1 MDNTESLIIELDAR
15 TKKLDAKLDSTNVKL
30 DKISNSTE
38 KAGRSLVKFSKAAS
52 LNARK
57 IRNAGASVLAFGSAI
72 SAMTLK
78 ASSSRKGLEQFA
90 RQAKTT
96 EESFQSLSFATKQY
110 GIDAEQIADI
120 SKDIADKV
128 GEFSAAG
135 TGTFQDYADVM
146 KLTKEQARSTADEFE
161 SLSSE
166 EVIGKMVSRMEDAGV
181 SGNKMTFVLESM
193 GNDLSK
199 LQPLFANN
207 SAELKTMR
215 DRFNAVNSSMSI
227 TSGQAEK
234 LKGVSTSFDLM
245 TSSLGNAAT
254 AVSATIAPIVDEF
267 FNDVIDV
274 VPTATQAIIDFT
286 NSFLDAENITSISA
300 VNKEIAESQDQIA
313 KKTELIANTNGRNQ
327 RVQKILLDEENER
340 LSALEAQLVVLKEQ
354 ESLADARKLTGSQIG
369 GTSGGQGDTP
379 SGTGDELQEISDKFK
394 DEETLLTEKLE
405 RDLLKVGD
413 NNLLKMQL
421 NDQYW
426 VDIVEMD
433 LAAENKITEATAKA
447 LSDRAKLT
455 GRAAKAEIAM
465 EKSVAKNSIE
475 LINGVL
481 GGSKAAAIAG
491 LVVQKASAL
500 SANATATLSGSV
512 LAFASQLIPGDPT
525 SVVRAEAA
533 RDYTLGLGSI
543 NAGLIVATGLTQG
556 ASIANGGGGGS
567 SISSSGGGS
576 STSSTPAQ
584 EAFQPETTSLELSS
598 AGSGGSQAFNVTVP
612 SGDELGIALANWMK
626 QAQIEGTI

>member
-1 MDNTESLIIELDAR
+1 MANTESLIIELDAR
-15 TKKLDAKLDSTNVKL
+15 TKKLDAKLDSTNDKL

-38 KAGRSLVKFSKAAS
+38 KADGSLVKFSKAAS
-52 LNARK
+52 LTAGSMLK
-57 IRNAGASVLAFGSAI
+57 VGASVLAFGSAI

-78 ASSSRKGLEQFA
+78 ASSSRKELEQFA

-96 EESFQSLSFATKQY
+96 EENFQSLSFATKQY
-110 GIDAEQIADI
+110 GINAEQIADI

-193 GNDLSK
+193 GNNLST

-215 DRFNAVNSSMSI
+215 ERFNAVNSSMSI

-254 AVSATIAPIVDEF
+254 AVSATIAPIVNEF

-340 LSALEAQLVVLKEQ
+340 LSALEAQLVVLREQ

-369 GTSGGQGDTP
+369 GEEGGTS
-379 SGTGDELQEISDKFK
+379 SGTGDELQEISDRFK

-491 LVVQKASAL
+491 LVVQKASAIPP
-500 SANATATLSGSV
+500 
-512 LAFASQLIPGDPT
+512 QL
-525 SVVRAEAA
+525 
-533 RDYTLGLGSI
+533 
-543 NAGLIVATGLTQG
+543 
-556 ASIANGGGGGS
+556 
-567 SISSSGGGS
+567 
-576 STSSTPAQ
+576 
-584 EAFQPETTSLELSS
+584 
-598 AGSGGSQAFNVTVP
+598 
-612 SGDELGIALANWMK
+612 
-626 QAQIEGTI
+626 